1 MFNFENQNSDDQIGF
16 EQGNFGET
24 SSLEVEDSMADDS
37 ADLESESKEMGDLT
51 IEGAAITEDVDEI
64 EKYQDVPAESDTSMD
79 IGDVAAIDQESIGR
93 LMCSF
98 GCGKTYGT
106 KGSLANHEIKVHN
119 RPKLKTGKKQKPT
132 VEMKLEE
139 SGQGNTEAMAE
150 MGSSG
155 ELVSQTEEADTPG
168 ASEQML
174 GGSTTQSGSLGDFDF
189 ETQESEVGGDPA
201 NRCWVVQLCKVA

>member
-16 EQGNFGET
+16 GQGNFGET
-24 SSLEVEDSMADDS
+24 SSLEMEDSMSNDS
-37 ADLESESKEMGDLT
+37 TDLEREGKEMGDLT
-51 IEGAAITEDVDEI
+51 IEGAAITENVDEI

-79 IGDVAAIDQESIGR
+79 IADVAAIDQESNGR

-119 RPKLKTGKKQKPT
+119 RPKLKSRKSQKPT
-132 VEMKLEE
+132 VEMKPEE

-155 ELVSQTEEADTPG
+155 ELVSQTEEADTPR
-168 ASEQML
+168 AREQML
-174 GGSTTQSGSLGDFDF
+174 GGSTMQSGRLSDFDF
-189 ETQESEVGGDPA
+189 EIQESEAGGNSVD
-201 NRCWVVQLCKVA
+201 